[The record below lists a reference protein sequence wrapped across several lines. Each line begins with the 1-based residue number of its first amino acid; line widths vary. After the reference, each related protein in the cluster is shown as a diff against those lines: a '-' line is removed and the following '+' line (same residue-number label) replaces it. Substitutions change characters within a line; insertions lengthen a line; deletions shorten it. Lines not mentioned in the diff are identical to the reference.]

1 MWSTVPADLHME
13 HLNRVVK
20 EAIKILG
27 VNMCNTSIERVA
39 NAPGEICPVLDQF
52 DKENNVME

>member
-1 MWSTVPADLHME
+1 ME

-20 EAIKILG
+20 ELIKVLG
-27 VNMCNTSIERVA
+27 VNKSNTSVEHVA